1 MKQANSTPQV
11 QVPVTPQVSST
22 LYILGVPRPVVRC
35 EAWRAG
41 PQIAECGAPH
51 LTGPTVL
58 EAAALIESDP
68 DLIWSWP
75 GASE

>member
-22 LYILGVPRPVVRC
+22 FYILGVPRPAVRC

-41 PQIAECGAPH
+41 PQTAECGAPH
-51 LTGPTVL
+51 RTGPTVSD
-58 EAAALIESDP
+58 AQTLIESEP
-68 DLIWSWP
+68 EQIWSWS

>member
-11 QVPVTPQVSST
+11 QVPVTPQVRST
-22 LYILGVPRPVVRC
+22 FYILGVPRPVVRC

-41 PQIAECGAPH
+41 PQTAGRDAPH

-58 EAAALIESDP
+58 EAETLIESDP